1 MSTAPELIVIVP
13 SRGRPAAAA
22 ELVSAF
28 RDTCTASTRLV
39 LAIDEDDQSGPDYIQ
54 VVADAHKQAVPPALA
69 VVSVASA
76 PSTMVKAL
84 NVVAVAEAGAVD
96 AIAFM
101 GDDHRPRT
109 SGWDRA
115 YLSALRQMGTGI
127 VYGDDLLQHE
137 RIPTQV
143 AMTSGIVQALG
154 HMAPPTLTHLFVDN
168 YWRDLGE
175 GAGCL
180 HYLPD
185 VVVEHVHPF
194 AGKAPMDGGYAR
206 VNAHAMYRADSVA
219 YAAYVVDHLADD
231 IAKVKA
237 LR

>member
-1 MSTAPELIVIVP
+1 MTDLLVIVP
-13 SRGRPAAAA
+13 SRGRPAAVT
-22 ELVSAF
+22 ELADTF
-28 RDTCTASTRLV
+28 AQTCTADTQLV
-39 LAIDEDDQSGPDYIQ
+39 IAIDAGNPQTDDY
-54 VVADAHKQAVPPALA
+54 LA
-69 VVSVASA
+69 ATYGRVKLWINHDE
-76 PSTMVKAL
+76 PTMVAAL
-84 NVVAVAEAGAVD
+84 NTAASGMLAADPHIG

-109 SGWDRA
+109 IGWDAA
-115 YLSALRQMGTGI
+115 YLNTLRALGTGI

-143 AMTSGIVQALG
+143 AMTANIVRGLG

-180 HYLPD
+180 RYLPD

-194 AGKAPMDGGYAR
+194 AGKAPMDEGYAR
-206 VNAHAMYRADSVA
+206 VNDHGMYHADSIA
-219 YAAYVVDHLADD
+219 YAKYAAERLALD
-231 IAKVKA
+231 IAKVKG